1 MADIIFNKQNRPKL
15 LATFALLMTLV
26 CYSISS
32 PIGSGPDTD
41 YHLANIWCG
50 WGEAPGLCENQG
62 RINGVPSAE
71 VPFMFQMCDER
82 TIESFPYCE
91 FETEHPQTQFLRT
104 QSGPDQNLYYKIMR
118 VFASENPVI
127 GVIQIRIL
135 NSIIASLIL
144 FLILTLSTRR
154 LRFAGLAALSF
165 ALVPN
170 VLQYA
175 TSVNPRSWSIL
186 SVSTSWIFLYSYLES
201 RDDPTR
207 LRRSRLVAFLFVAFL
222 AFATRIDAS
231 VMVLVTS
238 ALVYL
243 SCRFRPE
250 RPRLKTSI
258 TGLSLF
264 IFLFFVIQF
273 FPRIGALFSLNIPQG
288 FGGLQYSIFQIVH
301 IPEFV
306 ADWWSYRV
314 GQSGNGPGIVGIIG
328 LLLFTT
334 NLVFA
339 LQGSDMKQRV
349 IFSLNTLIVF
359 GMLTKS
365 TIALGGII
373 PAPGI
378 YSLGLAAP
386 LLGIT
391 IASSRT
397 KFQFMS
403 SMGNRK
409 MAITLLSFAQAIS
422 FYSWIE
428 FYTRRGKDLGFYQ
441 QLSLD
446 GTWWWDTW
454 VSPNFVFISG
464 AFLFPV
470 FLTYAW
476 KSIPLDLTE

>member
-1 MADIIFNKQNRPKL
+1 MTNIIFNKQNRPKV
-15 LATFALLMTLV
+15 LATFALLMTLA
-26 CYSISS
+26 CYSVSS

-41 YHLANIWCG
+41 FHLANIWCG
-50 WGEAPGLCENQG
+50 WGEAQGLCENQG
-62 RINGVPSAE
+62 QINGVPSAE

-82 TIESFPYCE
+82 TIESFPACE
-91 FETEHPQTQFLRT
+91 FETEHPRSQFLRT
-104 QSGPDQNLYYKIMR
+104 HSGPDQNLYYKIMR
-118 VFASENPVI
+118 VFASENPVT

-135 NSIIASLIL
+135 NSVIASLIL
-144 FLILTLSTRR
+144 LLILTLSTRR
-154 LRFAGLAALSF
+154 LRFAGLAAISF
-165 ALVPN
+165 SSIPN
-170 VLQYA
+170 ILQYT

-201 RDDPTR
+201 REES
-207 LRRSRLVAFLFVAFL
+207 RRVRRGQLVAFLFAAFL

-231 VMVLVTS
+231 IMVVVTS

-250 RPRLKTSI
+250 QLKLRTSL
-258 TGLSLF
+258 TGLSF
-264 IFLFFVIQF
+264 IIFLYFALQF
-273 FPRIGALFSLNIPQG
+273 FPRILALFSIGIPQG
-288 FGGLQYSIFQIVH
+288 YERLQYSIFQIIH

-314 GQSGNGPGIVGIIG
+314 GQSGSGPGIVGIIG
-328 LLLFTT
+328 LLLFST

-339 LQGSDMKQRV
+339 LQNSDIKQRV
-349 IFSLNTLIVF
+349 IFSVNSFIVF
-359 GMLTKS
+359 AMLTKS

-373 PAPGI
+373 PARGI

-391 IASSRT
+391 IASS
-397 KFQFMS
+397 KSNFQFMT

-409 MAITLLSFAQAIS
+409 VAITLLGFAHAIS
-422 FYSWIE
+422 FYSWME

-441 QLSLD
+441 RLSLED
-446 GTWWWDTW
+446 TWWWDTW
-454 VSPNFVFISG
+454 ISPNFVFLAG
-464 AFLFPV
+464 ALLFPV

-476 KSIPLDLTE
+476 KSIPLKLTE

>member
-1 MADIIFNKQNRPKL
+1 MVDRDLFYKNRRKVFAA
-15 LATFALLMTLV
+15 LALFLTLV

-50 WGEAPGLCENQG
+50 WGETQGLCENQG
-62 RINGVPSAE
+62 RVNGVPSAE

-82 TIESFPYCE
+82 TIESFPACE
-91 FETEHPQTQFLRT
+91 FETEHPQSQFLRT

-118 VFASENPVI
+118 VFASENPI
-127 GVIQIRIL
+127 SGVIQIRIL
-135 NSIIASLIL
+135 NSLITSLIL
-144 FLILTLSTRR
+144 FLILTLTTRR
-154 LRFAGLAALSF
+154 LRFAGLAAF
-165 ALVPN
+165 TFTAIPN

-175 TSVNPRSWSIL
+175 TSVNPRGWSIL

-201 RDDPTR
+201 LDDSPR
-207 LRRSRLVAFLFVAFL
+207 LRRGRLVTFLFVAFL

-231 VMVLVTS
+231 LMVVITS
-238 ALVYL
+238 MLVYL

-250 RPRLKTSI
+250 RPRLRTSLA
-258 TGLSLF
+258 GLALIVLLYFSLQ
-264 IFLFFVIQF
+264 L
-273 FPRIGALFSLNIPQG
+273 FPRISAILSSGIPEG
-288 FGGLQYSIFQIVH
+288 YGKWQYSIFQIVH

-314 GQSGNGPGIVGIIG
+314 GQSGNGPGIVGIVG
-328 LLLFTT
+328 LLLFAT

-339 LQGSDMKQRV
+339 IQKSDIKQRI
-349 IFSLNTLIVF
+349 IFSINSFIIF

-391 IASSRT
+391 IATSKSNI
-397 KFQFMS
+397 QFMS
-403 SMGNRK
+403 SFGNRK
-409 MAITLLSFAQAIS
+409 TAIALLGFAHAIS
-422 FYSWIE
+422 FYSWME

-441 QLSLD
+441 QLSLND
-446 GTWWWDTW
+446 TWWWDTW
-454 VSPNFVFISG
+454 ISPNFVFLLG
-464 AFLFPV
+464 ALMFPV

-476 KSIPLDLTE
+476 RSTPMELQE